1 MLCRLA
7 TRLQQ
12 GTRRDG
18 VLACLRACID
28 RCYAEPGGNAG
39 RKLCRPWCFRALAV
53 LALVFGVGKLADVGG
68 VLGRSIREFRREL
81 REDQEE
87 EHKEEAA
94 KVEGKSEEE
103 RKS

>member
-1 MLCRLA
+1 MPSLVFQSFGWPEL
-7 TRLQQ
+7 L
-12 GTRRDG
+12 
-18 VLACLRACID
+18 II
-28 RCYAEPGGNAG
+28 
-39 RKLCRPWCFRALAV
+39 LAV

-87 EHKEEAA
+87 GQKEEAA

-103 RKS
+103 KKS

>member
-1 MLCRLA
+1 MPSLI
-7 TRLQQ
+7 
-12 GTRRDG
+12 G
-18 VLACLRACID
+18 
-28 RCYAEPGGNAG
+28 PGLGPLEIG
-39 RKLCRPWCFRALAV
+39 LIVLAV
-53 LALVFGVGKLADVGG
+53 LVVFGVGKLADVGG